1 MTTSSTMTVEIDTG
15 SGLHTVVFL
24 ENGEHLM
31 SGSEAG
37 VRVWRVTDGKELA
50 TMEASQVNSVAVS
63 NDGSRIAAGTEN
75 GEVFVWNTET
85 YEQVYLDRENIH
97 SGVDLSPDATRLV
110 SASSNSIW
118 DIATGERV
126 LLLDH
131 DDGHCIAAKY
141 SPQGDQIATLTAA
154 RDRVRVYDS
163 IDGHLLVDI
172 KVKVTAG
179 PLWLNNHLLV
189 VSDSKIKEFDTSTG
203 SVVSEWPAPESEF
216 FSCIA
221 LPKHGTLI
229 AYSTRRAVTFR
240 DTSTHTQHS
249 PIQYSQDIS
258 SIALSPDA
266 RFLAIGGKGGKI
278 IIESLSHITAPTY
291 EHGQHDKQPSTSG
304 QRSSEELA
312 HLGDIAAHAQ
322 RHDEAISHYTTA
334 LSLDPPSPQSILVKR
349 SEAFLETGSWKQA
362 LDDADEVIRLD
373 PSSPWGYEV
382 KHAALHKARKY
393 EDAINAFE
401 AMLSKMAQS
410 PDPDIQQRGDQYIS
424 PSTTRAVIRRFVQR
438 TIRRSPRVLINTKTG
453 RLHDRTEQATAFESL
468 PILHELVSSMTTR
481 IDYVRIKR
489 EVRQYFRYVMLSHK
503 LEDNEPLFEQVIHIA
518 VYDLENSPTH
528 DKLQTFCKIVR
539 DGGFNWAWSYTCC
552 IHQSDHSDLQETL
565 VAMIKWIQGCALMI
579 VFLRGVRSSSLA
591 GALVRSI
598 WNTRAWA
605 LQEYIAAKAI
615 QFYTEDW
622 TPYLNLYL
630 ANHKE
635 SPEVISEME
644 RATGVSA
651 DQLMSLR
658 PGLTSIREKL
668 RLASTRQTT
677 LVEDAGYSLLG
688 IFSVTDLPIIYGEGK
703 DSLSRVLAH
712 VLSQSGDASILAWTG
727 ESGSFNSCL
736 PAHITVFNGP
746 ATSHLPQTI
755 PNAEI
760 ERIITS
766 SPFDLDGALALY
778 DRLND
783 LPAPWFAAVRMKL
796 PCIAFTLPP
805 LSSSRMRW
813 GAVYHADTFAF
824 GTVTIKTR
832 CDLSRIHSL
841 YLVHPWL
848 DALLGREGKSSGI
861 VKEDVAPPPSPNT
874 DDGELSDEELDD
886 SSPLPEPELSSRA
899 APGHVA
905 PVDRETRARW
915 LVARLRQPFGA
926 LLLAPAPSGRRATD
940 YRRVAADCLITV
952 QFRENVSLADILD
965 HVRVLD
971 VL

>member
-1 MTTSSTMTVEIDTG
+1 MLIVEQEHYDPVEIDAG

-37 VRVWRVTDGKELA
+37 VRVWRVKDGKELA

-63 NDGSRIAAGTEN
+63 NDGSRIAAGTED
-75 GEVFVWNTET
+75 GEVFVWNAET
-85 YEQVYLDRENIH
+85 YEQVFWCNLDRENLH

-163 IDGHLLVDI
+163 NDGHLLVDI
-172 KVKVTAG
+172 KVKVAASSNHG
-179 PLWLNNHLLV
+179 LLWLNNHLLV

-203 SVVSEWPAPESEF
+203 SVVSEWPDPESES
-216 FSCIA
+216 FSCIT
-221 LPKHGTLI
+221 LPKHGKLI
-229 AYSTRRAVTFR
+229 AYSTRRAVTFQ
-240 DTSTHTQHS
+240 DTSTHTQHN
-249 PIQYSQDIS
+249 PIQYAQDLS

-278 IIESLSHITAPTY
+278 IIESLSHIKAPTC

-304 QRSSEELA
+304 GHEGGSSHSQRSSEELA

-334 LSLDPPSPQSILVKR
+334 LSLDTPSPQSILVKR
-349 SEAFLETGSWKQA
+349 SKAFLETGSWKQA

-424 PSTTRAVIRRFVQR
+424 PSTTRTVIRRIVQR

-453 RLHDRTEQATAFESL
+453 RLHDRTERAAAFESL
-468 PILHELVSSMTTR
+468 PILHELVSSMTTH
-481 IDYVRIKR
+481 INYVRIKR

-503 LEDNEPLFEQVIHIA
+503 LETDEPLFEQVIHIA
-518 VYDLENSPTH
+518 VYDLEKSPTH

-579 VFLRGVRSSSLA
+579 VFLRAVPSSSLV
-591 GALVRSI
+591 GALARSI

-605 LQEYIAAKAI
+605 LQEYIAAKVV

-622 TPYLNLYL
+622 TPYLNLQL

-635 SPEVISEME
+635 SREVISEME
-644 RATGVSA
+644 RETGVSA

-677 LVEDAGYSLLG
+677 LVEDAAYSLLG

-712 VLSQSGDASILAWTG
+712 VLTQSGDASILAWAG

-736 PAHITVFNGP
+736 PSHITVFHGS

-755 PNAEI
+755 TNAEI

-783 LPAPWFAAVRMKL
+783 LPAPCVGVLFIMQ
-796 PCIAFTLPP
+796 
-805 LSSSRMRW
+805 
-813 GAVYHADTFAF
+813 
-824 GTVTIKTR
+824 TR
-832 CDLSRIHSL
+832 L
-841 YLVHPWL
+841 
-848 DALLGREGKSSGI
+848 LLGR
-861 VKEDVAPPPSPNT
+861 
-874 DDGELSDEELDD
+874 
-886 SSPLPEPELSSRA
+886 
-899 APGHVA
+899 
-905 PVDRETRARW
+905 
-915 LVARLRQPFGA
+915 
-926 LLLAPAPSGRRATD
+926 
-940 YRRVAADCLITV
+940 
-952 QFRENVSLADILD
+952 
-965 HVRVLD
+965 
-971 VL
+971 